1 RVVSVSHR
9 TPGAGRGIIMTAAH
23 DNRADQA
30 TPPGVGA
37 DLDGREDRTATDAE
51 FWAAFTREKE
61 AWKET
66 ERRLRDR

>member
-1 RVVSVSHR
+1 
-9 TPGAGRGIIMTAAH
+9 MTAAH